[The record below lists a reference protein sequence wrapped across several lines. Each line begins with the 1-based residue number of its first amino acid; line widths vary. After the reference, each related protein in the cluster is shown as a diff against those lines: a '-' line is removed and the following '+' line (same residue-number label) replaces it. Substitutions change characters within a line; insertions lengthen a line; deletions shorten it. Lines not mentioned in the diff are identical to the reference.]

1 MDGKRA
7 VAVLG
12 SLSGDCMQFAILGP
26 LEVRDDNETAVALGG
41 VRERSLLAVLLL
53 NANEVL
59 ATDRI
64 VDELWGEQPP
74 KTAVK
79 TVQVYVSRLRKLL
92 GADAIVTRPHGY
104 VLVVGHDH
112 IDAHCFE
119 RLRGDGSRA
128 LAAGDVGTA
137 RALLDEALALW
148 RGAPL
153 SDFAYEAFAQSEAV
167 RLQELRLEALE
178 DRIEADLRS
187 GVDAELVA
195 ELRA

>member
-7 VAVLG
+7 VAVFV
-12 SLSGDCMQFAILGP
+12 SLSGGCMQFAILGP

-59 ATDRI
+59 ATDWI
-64 VDELWGEQPP
+64 VDELWGEKPP

-79 TVQVYVSRLRKLL
+79 AVQVYISRLRKLL
-92 GADAIVTRPHGY
+92 GAGVIVTRPPGY
-104 VLVVGHDH
+104 ELVVGDDH
-112 IDAHCFE
+112 IDAHRFE
-119 RLRGDGSRA
+119 RLMGESSRA

-137 RALLDEALALW
+137 RTLLGEALALW

-153 SDFAYEAFAQSEAV
+153 SDFGYEAFAQPEA
-167 RLQELRLEALE
+167 
-178 DRIEADLRS
+178 
-187 GVDAELVA
+187 
-195 ELRA
+195 

>member
-7 VAVLG
+7 APVVASCQSCVE
-12 SLSGDCMQFAILGP
+12 FAILGP

-92 GADAIVTRPHGY
+92 GADAIVTHPHGY

-119 RLRGDGSRA
+119 RLRGDGTRA

-148 RGAPL
+148 RGA
-153 SDFAYEAFAQSEAV
+153 
-167 RLQELRLEALE
+167 
-178 DRIEADLRS
+178 
-187 GVDAELVA
+187 
-195 ELRA
+195 